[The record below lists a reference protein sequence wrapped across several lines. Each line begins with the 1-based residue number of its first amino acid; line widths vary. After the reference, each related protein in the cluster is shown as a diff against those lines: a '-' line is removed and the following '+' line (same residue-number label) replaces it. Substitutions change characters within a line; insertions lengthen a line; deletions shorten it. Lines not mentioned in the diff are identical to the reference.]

1 MFQRTW
7 KFWLTVVV
15 CAGLWTGCDERP
27 WVTGKA
33 DPRQEANFRQADAYQ
48 RLGQYPKAIEYF
60 QRALDVNPRNADA
73 HLGLGLIYSDST
85 KLPEYGYAYYHLN
98 RYVEMAKAT
107 NDAIVIP
114 LIQASG
120 LKLAERYA
128 TAIGRIQTQGEME
141 QVRKE
146 NSDLRRAVAALTEQL
161 SIAQARLG
169 LAAAATNRVVM
180 AKQVSPPVTVT
191 GPAPAPAPA
200 PTQGPLTR
208 PITQTNPPPQIRRPT
223 ISTNRIATST
233 SVPTTATTRPAPRA
247 YKVQPRDTMASIAKQ
262 NGVGLPQLQAAN
274 PGVDSRHLK
283 VGQELRIP

>member
-1 MFQRTW
+1 
-7 KFWLTVVV
+7 
-15 CAGLWTGCDERP
+15 
-27 WVTGKA
+27 
-33 DPRQEANFRQADAYQ
+33 
-48 RLGQYPKAIEYF
+48 
-60 QRALDVNPRNADA
+60 VNPRNADA

-169 LAAAATNRVVM
+169 LAAAATNRPVA
-180 AKQVSPPVTVT
+180 AKQV
-191 GPAPAPAPA
+191 PAPAPAPA
-200 PTQGPLTR
+200 PGPTQGPVTR
-208 PITQTNPPPQIRRPT
+208 PITQTNPPPQTRRSG

-233 SVPTTATTRPAPRA
+233 SDPTTSTTRPAPRA
-247 YKVQPRDTMASIAKQ
+247 YKVQPRDTLASIAKQ